1 MAGRHS
7 FATLRNQM
15 SAVSRK
21 RADLLTD
28 ELRITMNLGELRRAR
43 QLSQDEIAQVLHVTQ
58 ASVAKIE
65 RRADIYVSTMRR
77 FIEAMGG
84 ELIVTAKFPDRSIP
98 IKSFE
103 EIAADGKAAVP
114 A

>member
-1 MAGRHS
+1 MIAG
-7 FATLRNQM
+7 
-15 SAVSRK
+15 SRK
-21 RADLLTD
+21 RADLLAD
-28 ELRITMNLGELRRAR
+28 ELRITINLGELRRAW
-43 QLSQDEIAQVLHVTQ
+43 QLSQDEIAQILHVTQ

-77 FIEAMGG
+77 FIEAMEG
-84 ELIVTAKFPDRSIP
+84 ELLVTAKFPDSSIP

-103 EIAADGKAAVP
+103 DIAVDEKAVVP

>member
-1 MAGRHS
+1 
-7 FATLRNQM
+7 
-15 SAVSRK
+15 
-21 RADLLTD
+21 
-28 ELRITMNLGELRRAR
+28 
-43 QLSQDEIAQVLHVTQ
+43 
-58 ASVAKIE
+58 
-65 RRADIYVSTMRR
+65 MRR

-84 ELIVTAKFPDRSIP
+84 ELLVTAKFPDRSIP

>member
-1 MAGRHS
+1 MIVG
-7 FATLRNQM
+7 
-15 SAVSRK
+15 SRK
-21 RADLLTD
+21 RADLLAD
-28 ELRITMNLGELRRAR
+28 ELRITINLGELRRAW
-43 QLSQDEIAQVLHVTQ
+43 QLSQDEIAQILHITQ

-77 FIEAMGG
+77 FIEAMEG
-84 ELIVTAKFPDRSIP
+84 ELLVTAKFPDSSIP

-103 EIAADGKAAVP
+103 DIAVDEKAVVP